1 MLPNQARYI
10 FSKAGE
16 YGPRA
21 MEYVLSEISRGARF
35 LGLDGQP
42 LDERLERIARAASL
56 DAARDALPATIAEAM
71 SRYGLTP
78 SDIVWPKKSITL
90 GSRLELRCHILI
102 PAGLAGELASSARA
116 HGLFEA
122 IIVLAGLDWASVNLT
137 QAYAELGEVPAEI
150 EAEFAKFWG
159 RWALA
164 AADYLDRDKIA
175 GFLED

>member
-10 FSKAGE
+10 FAESGD

-21 MEYVLSEISRGARF
+21 MKYVLSEISRGARF

-42 LDERLERIARAASL
+42 LDERLERIARAAIL
-56 DAARDALPATIAEAM
+56 DAAQNALPATIAEAM

-78 SDIVWPKKSITL
+78 SDIVGSKKPVTL

-102 PAGLAGELASSARA
+102 PAGLAGELSSFAGAR
-116 HGLFEA
+116 LFEA

-137 QAYAELGEVPAEI
+137 QAYAELGEAPAEI

-164 AADYLDRDKIA
+164 VADYLDRDKVA
-175 GFLED
+175 GFVED